1 MIRPAVTE
9 WAQNPFTPT
18 MCAERVAIFNAI
30 SSGATPL
37 RLAVSCTE
45 GNAGSPGSLMPCG
58 ACRQVMADHMAADAH
73 VYVDGVGEF
82 TVEELLPRAF
92 RLPRLELDALEEVAT
107 EE

>member
-1 MIRPAVTE
+1 MFMSSADYRESLRRYRP
-9 WAQNPFTPT
+9 
-18 MCAERVAIFNAI
+18 
-30 SSGATPL
+30 
-37 RLAVSCTE
+37 
-45 GNAGSPGSLMPCG
+45 
-58 ACRQVMADHMAADAH
+58 H